1 MAHILSNQ
9 WILKRRP
16 HWDRLSS
23 LLAQSDSSGL
33 GQLSRAE
40 LQEMALLYR
49 QVAADLSVLRQ
60 DSTARTYAEHVNQL
74 LARAHHIIYSG
85 RKTNLL
91 TLFRFLRDEYPA
103 IFQRQIG
110 YVLASLLV
118 SVAWGLLG
126 VALTSARPDFMRHF
140 VGPAMIATMERHQMW
155 TESIVSV
162 APQMTSHIMTNNL
175 SVSFVTFAGG
185 IVFGLG
191 TFFYLFVNG
200 MMLGVIA
207 AACHQY
213 GMSVLLWSFVA
224 PHGSLEL
231 PSILIAGGAGFRLG
245 HAMLFPGALR
255 WKESVAR
262 GGIEATRLVSGI
274 IPLLVIAGCL
284 EGFFSPSH
292 APVWLKFTVGGLLFT
307 LLNLWLFRPV
317 KTAPGQRRQGRE
329 REFGRGMAGHKG
341 PQEHRNANDVFLCG
355 QSN

>member
-1 MAHILSNQ
+1 MAQILSNQ

-16 HWDRLSS
+16 HWDRLAA
-23 LLAQSDSSGL
+23 LLTQADAGGL
-33 GQLSRAE
+33 VQLSRAE

-60 DSTARTYAEHVNQL
+60 DPTARSYAQHVNQL

-85 RKTNLL
+85 RKTNLA
-91 TLFRFLRDEYPA
+91 TLFHFLKDEYPA

-110 YVLASLLV
+110 YVTASLLV

-126 VALTSARPDFMRHF
+126 AALTSARPEFMRHF
-140 VGPAMIATMERHQMW
+140 VGPQMIATMERHEMW
-155 TESIVSV
+155 THSIVGV
-162 APQMTSHIMTNNL
+162 APMATSQIMTNNL

-200 MMLGVIA
+200 MMLGVIG

-213 GMSVLLWSFVA
+213 GMSVQLWSFVA
-224 PHGSLEL
+224 AHGSLEL
-231 PSILIAGGAGFRLG
+231 PSILIAGAAGFRLG

-255 WKESVAR
+255 WRDSVAR
-262 GGIEATRLVSGI
+262 GGIEATQLVAGI
-274 IPLLVIAGCL
+274 IPLLVVAGCL
-284 EGFFSPSH
+284 EGFFSPSQ

-317 KTAPGQRRQGRE
+317 KVTAG
-329 REFGRGMAGHKG
+329 
-341 PQEHRNANDVFLCG
+341 
-355 QSN
+355 

>member
-1 MAHILSNQ
+1 MAKILSNQ

-23 LLAQSDSSGL
+23 LLSQADRSGL

-40 LQEMALLYR
+40 LQEIALLYR

-60 DSTARTYAEHVNQL
+60 DSTARTYAQHVNQL

-91 TLFRFLRDEYPA
+91 TLFRFLRDDYPA
-103 IFQRQIG
+103 IFQQHIG
-110 YVLASLLV
+110 FVLASLAV
-118 SVAWGLLG
+118 AVAWGLLG
-126 VALTSARPDFMRHF
+126 AAITSARPEFMRHML
-140 VGPAMIATMERHQMW
+140 GPEMIATMERHRMW
-155 TESIVSV
+155 TESIVSI
-162 APQMTSHIMTNNL
+162 APKETSHIMTNNL
-175 SVSFVTFAGG
+175 SVCFAIFAGG

-200 MMLGVIA
+200 MMLGVVG
-207 AACHQY
+207 AACSQY
-213 GMSVLLWSFVA
+213 GMSVALWSFVA

-231 PSILIAGGAGFRLG
+231 PSIIIAGGAGFRLG
-245 HAMLFPGALR
+245 HAMLFPGVLR

-262 GGIEATRLVSGI
+262 GGIEATRLVSGV

-292 APVWLKFTVGGLLFT
+292 APVWLKFTVGGMLFT

-317 KTAPGQRRQGRE
+317 GNRQGNRINE
-329 REFGRGMAGHKG
+329 AR
-341 PQEHRNANDVFLCG
+341 
-355 QSN
+355 

>member
-1 MAHILSNQ
+1 MTQILSNQ

-16 HWDRLSS
+16 YWDRLSS
-23 LLAQSDSSGL
+23 LLAQSDASGL

-60 DSTARTYAEHVNQL
+60 DSTARNYTAYVNQL

-85 RKTNLL
+85 RKTSLL
-91 TLFRFLRDEYPA
+91 TLFRFLRDQYPA
-103 IFQRQIG
+103 IFQKQIG
-110 YVLASLLV
+110 YVLASVLV
-118 SVAWGLLG
+118 SVAWGALG
-126 VALTSARPDFMRHF
+126 AALTSARPEFMRHF
-140 VGPAMIATMERHQMW
+140 VGPDMIATMERHQMW
-155 TESIVSV
+155 THSIVGV
-162 APQMTSHIMTNNL
+162 EPMATSKIMTNNL

-185 IVFGLG
+185 IVFGVG
-191 TFFYLFVNG
+191 TFWFLFNNG

-213 GMSVLLWSFVA
+213 GMSIALWSFVA

-231 PSILIAGGAGFRLG
+231 PSILIAGAAGFRLG

-262 GGIEATRLVSGI
+262 GGIEATQLVSGI
-274 IPLLVIAGCL
+274 IPMLVIAGCL
-284 EGFFSPSH
+284 EGFFSPSQ

-317 KTAPGQRRQGRE
+317 KAAHE
-329 REFGRGMAGHKG
+329 KA
-341 PQEHRNANDVFLCG
+341 
-355 QSN
+355 

>member
-1 MAHILSNQ
+1 MAQILSNQ

-33 GQLSRAE
+33 DQLSRAE

-60 DSTARTYAEHVNQL
+60 DSTSRTYAQHVNQL

-85 RKTNLL
+85 QKTTLL
-91 TLFRFLRDEYPA
+91 TLVRFLRDEYPL

-110 YVLASLLV
+110 YVVAALLV
-118 SVAWGLLG
+118 
-126 VALTSARPDFMRHF
+126 F
-140 VGPAMIATMERHQMW
+140 VGSGIIGAAMTTVHIEFIRTFASPEMIATMERHTMW

-162 APQMTSHIMTNNL
+162 APSESSFLMTHNL
-175 SVSFVTFAGG
+175 SVSFICFATG
-185 IVFGLG
+185 IFFGLG
-191 TFFYLFVNG
+191 SFFFTAMNG
-200 MMLGVIA
+200 LMLGVIGV
-207 AACHQY
+207 ACHHY
-213 GMSVLLWSFVA
+213 EMSLALWSFVA

-231 PSILIAGGAGFRLG
+231 PSIIIAGAAGFRLG

-274 IPLLVIAGCL
+274 IPLLIIAGTL

-292 APVWLKFTVGGLLFT
+292 APIWLKFTVGGLLFV

-317 KTAPGQRRQGRE
+317 NPAPAIR
-329 REFGRGMAGHKG
+329 
-341 PQEHRNANDVFLCG
+341 
-355 QSN
+355 